1 MQIVCPRI
9 LNRLDYCN
17 SLLAG
22 TTLEQMSRIQRVQNS
37 AAKLIPEKKHRCY
50 ATPLLKN
57 DTGFQSNEE
66 QISKWQHWL
75 TDTPTTLYL
84 LKCQPGLL
92 AYTPSR
98 SLRSCPAQLLSSP
111 RVNLK
116 TAGERSF
123 GFQAPRVWNSFP
135 VEIRQSTSLLSL
147 ENNPETYLFIQAFK
161 N

>member
-1 MQIVCPRI
+1 MDFEQTRLLQFPSRWHHLRANVSHSACPKQ
-9 LNRLDYCN
+9 C
-17 SLLAG
+17 SK
-22 TTLEQMSRIQRVQNS
+22 THTQKEPQN
-37 AAKLIPEKKHRCY
+37 Y
-50 ATPLLKN
+50 
-57 DTGFQSNEE
+57 TGFQANKTKTKIDFRIAALAYRHFNNTLPSFL
-66 QISKWQHWL
+66 SARL
-75 TDTPTTLYL
+75 T
-84 LKCQPGLL
+84 